1 MDTTKCIEILLVEDN
16 EGDIFLTK
24 KAFEKAK
31 ILNNITVAKDGEI
44 AVDILLKRGEYSDAK
59 TPDII
64 FLDIN
69 LPKKN
74 GSEVLAEIKSH
85 ANLRRI
91 PVIVLTSSKAD
102 QDIQKIYD
110 LHASS
115 YIVKPIDIKEFY
127 DVISAIEEFWFNVV
141 TFPDKRDE

>member
-74 GSEVLAEIKSH
+74 GAEVLAEIKSH

-141 TFPDKRDE
+141 TFPNKRDE

>member
-1 MDTTKCIEILLVEDN
+1 MGTTKCVEILLVEDN

-31 ILNNITVAKDGEI
+31 IVNNITVAKDGEI

-141 TFPDKRDE
+141 TFPDKRDD